1 MLHRTREN
9 CDSKVI
15 LPVIAME
22 EKVEAFVV
30 AGAIFFGQ
38 IGSQMCKAIFRD
50 WRPGLRATLTSALC
64 KDVLCPLNFPDFG
77 GASVYNREKCNVYL
91 RRTLF

>member
-15 LPVIAME
+15 LPAIAVE

-50 WRPGLRATLTSALC
+50 GRPGLRATLTSA
-64 KDVLCPLNFPDFG
+64 LCPLNFPDFG
-77 GASVYNREKCNVYL
+77 GASVYNREKCNVYF